1 MNRTVHVLPSDR
13 GWAVT
18 VEDTDGATSHYPS
31 QEEAVA
37 AGREKASKDQVELV
51 IHGPDGQ
58 VQQRTR
64 HDRGDGHGHDGDAGD
79 GSGDGGGGDGGG
91 GDGGGGDGGD

>member
-64 HDRGDGHGHDGDAGD
+64 YDRGDGHGHDGDAGD
-79 GSGDGGGGDGGG
+79 GGGDGGG
-91 GDGGGGDGGD
+91 GNGGGGDGGD

>member
-31 QEEAVA
+31 QEK
-37 AGREKASKDQVELV
+37 RSR
-51 IHGPDGQ
+51 PD
-58 VQQRTR
+58 VKRPARTR
-64 HDRGDGHGHDGDAGD
+64 
-79 GSGDGGGGDGGG
+79 SNW
-91 GDGGGGDGGD
+91 